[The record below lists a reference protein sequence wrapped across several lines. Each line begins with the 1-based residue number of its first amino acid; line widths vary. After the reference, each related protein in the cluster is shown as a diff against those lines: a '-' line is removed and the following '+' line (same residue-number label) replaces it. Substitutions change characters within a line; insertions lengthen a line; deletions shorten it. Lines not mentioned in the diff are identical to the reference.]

1 MTAPSQLEKL
11 AQQPEK
17 IAWFQSRLLTWS
29 TDHWRD
35 FPWRRTTNPYCI
47 FVAES
52 LLQKTDAAK
61 VLPIYQAFIARYPN
75 FEALA
80 IAPLSD
86 LSNLLQPLG
95 LFFRAERLSQAAQIV
110 ANEWNST
117 LPQSAKALMKLPGVG
132 KYTARSICANAF
144 GQREPILDTNVIRIL
159 ERFFGIV
166 ASSRVKSRCS
176 VLWSAVEQIAPQTDT
191 SRWNLTLLDFGAK
204 VCTAQ
209 KPRCTCCLLQEQCAA
224 LVAISSQQ
232 TLC

>member
-1 MTAPSQLEKL
+1 MTASSQLEKL

-17 IAWFQSRLLTWS
+17 IVWFQSQLLTWS
-29 TDHWRD
+29 TDNWRD
-35 FPWRRTTNPYCI
+35 FPWRRTTDPYCI

-61 VLPIYQAFIARYPN
+61 VLPIYQTFIERYPD
-75 FEALA
+75 FETLA
-80 IAPLSD
+80 IAPLPE
-86 LSNLLQPLG
+86 LAELLQPLG

-110 ANEWNST
+110 ANEWNSI

-132 KYTARSICANAF
+132 KYTTRSICANAF

-166 ASSRVKSRCS
+166 AASRVKSRCP
-176 VLWSAVEQIAPQTDT
+176 VLWDAAEQVAPETNT

-204 VCTAQ
+204 VCTA
-209 KPRCTCCLLQEQCAA
+209 KSPRCQSCPLQKQCNTTA
-224 LVAISSQQ
+224 
-232 TLC
+232 